1 MRIDTIPK
9 IETFLSDVLLSSK
22 HIPLGVNVVRLA
34 SVQDEEGITAMA
46 RSIVVRYTGST
57 VSVEQK
63 LPIVIVRTLRF
74 EIILSSQS
82 YLTESGHDYA
92 LQMCAGSY
100 LSLNNLTPTNAGVQV
115 LTPLHMVSESFDGL
129 TDSSHYVYTQT
140 WELEVQEIN
149 SMISIDPC
157 VMRGNCSFLFPQDS
171 ISTIVPGDVMYG
183 NLLYQPVLPPVLG
196 ADYLPEHC
204 GVDVEGPNLVYR
216 HSTTGN
222 RIFLE
227 NYEQYVLTS
236 TDQFDLSGQFLICN
250 IRNKDNGSVIREF
263 YAYNCDGRK
272 LIQVGGAQPNLT
284 SNWLSGLATSKV
296 GNVGNPSESTTPEF
310 LRPNFYQ
317 KNGFGYVVVNRA
329 TIYIDPTNPDATTT
343 TVRYGVIY
351 PVQVG
356 ASLKVDD
363 INYIYVGGTPLGKA
377 WIKEDDFVI
386 LDPSTYLPE
395 TICEE
400 IPLEGELD
408 GCD

>member
-9 IETFLSDVLLSSK
+9 IENFLSDILLSSK

-63 LPIVIVRTLRF
+63 LPIVIIRTLRF
-74 EIILSSQS
+74 EIIISAQS

-92 LQMCAGSY
+92 LQLCAGSY
-100 LSLNNLTPTNAGVQV
+100 LSLNNQTPTGAGVQV
-115 LTPLHMVSESFDGL
+115 LTPLHLVNESFDGL
-129 TDSSHYVYTQT
+129 TDSSHYVYTQA

-157 VMRGNCSFLFPQDS
+157 VMRGNCSFLFPQS
-171 ISTIVPGDVMYG
+171 AQSTLVPGDVMYG
-183 NLLYQPVLPPVLG
+183 NLIYQPVLPPVLG
-196 ADYLPEHC
+196 MDYLPEHC
-204 GVDVEGPNLVYR
+204 GVEVEGPNLVYR
-216 HSTTGN
+216 HSVTGD

-236 TDQFDLSGQFLICN
+236 SEQFDITGQFLICH
-250 IRNKDNGSVIREF
+250 IRNADNGSVVREF

-284 SNWLSGLATSKV
+284 ANWLGGLSKSPI

-310 LRPNFYQ
+310 LPPKYYQ
-317 KNGFGYVVVNRA
+317 KNGFGYVLPNRA
-329 TIYIDPTNPDATTT
+329 TIYANPTDPDAATTT
-343 TVRYGVIY
+343 VKYGVVY
-351 PVQVG
+351 PVQIG
-356 ASLKVDD
+356 STLSVDD
-363 INYIYVGGTPLGKA
+363 ITYIYIGSTPLGKA
-377 WIKEDDFVI
+377 WIKEQDFVI

>member
-9 IETFLSDVLLSSK
+9 IENFLSDVLLSSK

-57 VSVEQK
+57 ISMEQK
-63 LPIVIVRTLRF
+63 LPVVIVRTLRF
-74 EIILSSQS
+74 EIILSAQS

-92 LQMCAGSY
+92 IQMCAGSY
-100 LSLNNLTPTNAGVQV
+100 LSLNNQTPVAAGVQI
-115 LTPLHMVSESFDGL
+115 LTPLHLVNESFDGL

-157 VMRGNCSFLFPQDS
+157 VMRGNCSFLFPRDS

-183 NLLYQPVLPPVLG
+183 NLLYQPVLPPVAG
-196 ADYLPEHC
+196 QDYSPSQC
-204 GVDVEGPNLVYR
+204 GVEVEGPNLVYR
-216 HSTTGN
+216 HSATGN

-227 NYEQYVLTS
+227 NYEDYVLTS
-236 TDQFDLSGQFLICN
+236 TEQFDQSGQFLICN
-250 IRNKDNGSVIREF
+250 IRRKENGVVIREYF
-263 YAYNCDGRK
+263 AYNCDGRK

-284 SNWLSGLATSKV
+284 SNWLAGLSRSPAD
-296 GNVGNPSESTTPEF
+296 NVGNPSESGTPEP
-310 LRPNFYQ
+310 LPAKYYQ

-329 TIYIDPTNPDATTT
+329 TIYIDPTNPDSTTA
-343 TVRYGVIY
+343 TVRYGVVY
-351 PVQVG
+351 PVQIG
-356 ASLKVDD
+356 AELVVDGVK
-363 INYIYVGGTPLGKA
+363 YVYVGGTPLGKA
-377 WIKEDDFVI
+377 WIKDMDFQI

-395 TICEE
+395 TICEDL
-400 IPLEGELD
+400 PLEGALD
-408 GCD
+408 ECD